1 MTGEA
6 EQAESAA
13 GPSQEIVSRAKE
25 MGWCPKEEW
34 RGNPEHWVDA
44 DTFVEKGETLM
55 PLLKANNRRLSQE
68 LQATRGQ
75 LTKAEQIIAANT
87 EAIEELKR
95 FNSASLRQQAQAQ
108 KKELTEAIVEA
119 RREGNVAEELELT
132 ERLTETT
139 KVLKETENQPVRKKV
154 KPDASASPPAA
165 GTSEPTAEDVVNHP
179 DFKAWREQNPWFGQ
193 DKRKSSLAMGIA
205 AEMREDPKYAGMI
218 GKPFLDAVVTEL
230 EATLGGG
237 ARERASKVEGGG
249 SNGSGNGSSNGTK
262 GGKTYAN
269 LPAEAKAACDKQ
281 GLRLVGEGRAYK
293 TQDEWRKAY
302 ATKYFEE

>member
-6 EQAESAA
+6 GQEESSGA

-25 MGWCPKEEW
+25 LGWCPKDEW

-44 DTFVEKGETLM
+44 DVFIEKGETLM
-55 PLLKANNRRLSQE
+55 PLLKANNRRLTQE

-75 LTKAEQIIAANT
+75 LSKAEQIIAANT

-95 FNSASLRQQAQAQ
+95 FNSQSLRQQAQAQ

-119 RREGNVAEELELT
+119 RREGNVQEELELA

-139 KVLKETENQPVRKKV
+139 KVLKETENQPVRKK
-154 KPDASASPPAA
+154 KEAKTEASASN
-165 GTSEPTAEDVVNHP
+165 EPSAEDVTNHP
-179 DFKAWREQNPWFGQ
+179 DFKAWTAENTWFGK
-193 DKRKSSLAMGIA
+193 DKRKSNLAMAIA
-205 AEMREDPKYAGMI
+205 AEMREDPQYSGMI
-218 GKPFLDAVVTEL
+218 GKPFLDAVAAEV

-237 ARERASKVEGGG
+237 RERTSRVEGGA
-249 SNGSGNGSSNGTK
+249 GNGSSNGTGS
-262 GGKTYAN
+262 GGKTGKAYAN
-269 LPAEAKAACDKQ
+269 LPADAKAACDKQ
-281 GLRLVGEGRAYK
+281 ASRLVGEGRAYK

-302 ATKYFEE
+302 AAKYFEE